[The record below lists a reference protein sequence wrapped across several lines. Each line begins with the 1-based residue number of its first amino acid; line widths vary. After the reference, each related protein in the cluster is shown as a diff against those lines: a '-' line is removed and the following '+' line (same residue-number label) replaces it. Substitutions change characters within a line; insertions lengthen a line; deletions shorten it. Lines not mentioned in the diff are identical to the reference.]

1 MPKLL
6 IVSRDAQAY
15 RQLIEQAN
23 LPQLEITSKPEEC
36 EIVLGEPRS
45 IRDFLP
51 HLTRLKWI
59 QSIYAGVEF
68 LVQPGQRRDY
78 ILTNARGVFGGLM
91 SEFVFGHL
99 LALERKIFE
108 RHRSQ
113 QAHVW
118 DRTETGL
125 LRGKRLGLLGV
136 GSIGSHLAKTAKHFE
151 MTVWGFT
158 RSSEACGEV
167 DRYFHPPDILQFAG
181 GVDYL
186 VCVLPHTEGTNKI
199 VNASL
204 LEALPPHAI
213 LINVGRGNA
222 VDNSALIEALSQGK
236 LAAAVLDVTD
246 PEPLPADHPFWET
259 PNLYLTFHSS
269 AKSYPEDIT
278 NLFIENYHRYMAGKS
293 LKYQVDFKRGY

>member
-15 RQLIEQAN
+15 RQLVEQAN
-23 LPQLEITSKPEEC
+23 LLQLEITSEPEEC
-36 EIVLGEPRS
+36 EIVLGEPRG
-45 IRDFLP
+45 IRDLLP
-51 HLTRLKWI
+51 RLTHLKWI

-78 ILTNARGVFGGLM
+78 LLTNARGVFGGLM
-91 SEFVFGHL
+91 SEFVFGYL
-99 LALERKIFE
+99 LALERKMFE
-108 RHRSQ
+108 RYRSQ

-158 RSSEACGEV
+158 RSSEACSEV
-167 DRYFHPPDILQFAG
+167 DRYFHPPDILSFAG

-186 VCVLPHTEGTNKI
+186 VCVLPSTESTNNI

-222 VDNSALIEALSQGK
+222 VDNSALIQALTQGK

-246 PEPLPADHPFWET
+246 PEPLPVDHPFWET

-278 NLFIENYHRYMAGKS
+278 NLFIENYHRYLAGKP
-293 LKYQVDFKRGY
+293 LKHQVDFERGY